1 MDIGQGSGLSAASG
15 VRPFLPPLLSGAL
28 ARGDIGLDYDD
39 TGWRFLESTGFLL
52 AVLALAVLTYGA
64 ERSARNVA
72 RADTQTAALGRGE
85 ARSPLELAFLA
96 LGLGLGALMFAGALA
111 EGGSAAWPGLI
122 AGAACATLAY
132 AALGGLFERA
142 RRRLDAAAAGLLV
155 AYAEGAALGL
165 AALAVFVPPVSF
177 LALVAFAVLLLRGG
191 RRDDRKYAG
200 LRVLR

>member
-1 MDIGQGSGLSAASG
+1 MDIGQGSGLAAASG

-28 ARGDIGLDYDD
+28 ARGDIGLDYDG

-64 ERSARNVA
+64 ERSARNVG
-72 RADTQTAALGRGE
+72 RSDTQTATLGRGDG
-85 ARSPLELAFLA
+85 RSPLQLAFLA
-96 LGLGLGALMFAGALA
+96 LGMALGALMFAGALA
-111 EGGSAAWPGLI
+111 EGGSEAWPGLI

-132 AALGGLFERA
+132 VALGGLFGRA
-142 RRRLDAAAAGLLV
+142 RRRLDAGAAGLLI
-155 AYAEGAALGL
+155 AYAEGAALAL

-177 LALVAFAVLLLRGG
+177 LALAAFAVLLLRGG